1 MYYNSNCS
9 AQLYFFTVEFGLC
22 RQPDGTFRVYGAG
35 LLSSVAELQHALTTS
50 EKIKRFD
57 PAVTC
62 REECIITAYQNAYYY
77 TDSFEEAKD
86 QMRQYAESIQRPF
99 GVRYNPYT
107 QSVEVLS
114 SAKRITAVV
123 CELRGDLSIVSS
135 ALRKVSAMDHNL
147 DVDMIAQMLHTGL
160 QVVDKSPASSPDS
173 SDGSQKN
180 GNGEDAVVDVKDFE
194 TKRALADEK

>member
-1 MYYNSNCS
+1 M
-9 AQLYFFTVEFGLC
+9 YFFTVEFGLC

-35 LLSSVAELQHALTTS
+35 LLSSVAELQHALATS

-62 REECIITAYQNAYYY
+62 REECIITAYQNGNDHKQIAYTIKLKMFFFVAYYY

-86 QMRQYAESIQRPF
+86 QMRLYAESIQRPF

-135 ALRKVSAMDHNL
+135 ALRKVHM
-147 DVDMIAQMLHTGL
+147 
-160 QVVDKSPASSPDS
+160 SSS
-173 SDGSQKN
+173 IGVL
-180 GNGEDAVVDVKDFE
+180 AE
-194 TKRALADEK
+194 TSYVL